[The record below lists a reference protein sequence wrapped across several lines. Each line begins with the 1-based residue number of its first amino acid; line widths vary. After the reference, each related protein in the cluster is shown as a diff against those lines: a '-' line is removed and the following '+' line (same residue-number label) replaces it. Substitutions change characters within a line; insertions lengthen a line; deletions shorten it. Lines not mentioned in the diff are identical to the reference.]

1 MSVWLACVRF
11 ATVVLL
17 LFGSVTGCGETEPA
31 PEAEPNEETLARTA
45 FTDRIENF
53 FEYSPLRSGEPSP
66 FLIHL
71 ADLED
76 GSPVA
81 QAEVELSVRA
91 SNGEEV
97 GSARADIGRVT
108 GIYVA
113 ELDVLLPGTYEIE
126 FRVRNAKLDETM
138 ILAGFAVQ

>member
-11 ATVVLL
+11 STVLL
-17 LFGSVTGCGETEPA
+17 LLLGFVTGCAETEPA
-31 PEAEPNEETLARTA
+31 PEAETNDETLARTA

-71 ADLED
+71 TDLED

-91 SNGEEV
+91 SDGEEV
-97 GSARADIGRVT
+97 SSARAQIGRVT

-113 ELDVLLPGTYEIE
+113 ELEVPLPGTYEIE
-126 FRVRNAKLDETM
+126 FHVRNKKLDETM
-138 ILAGFAVQ
+138 ILADFAVQ

>member
-11 ATVVLL
+11 STILLL
-17 LFGSVTGCGETEPA
+17 LFGSVTGCAQTEPA
-31 PEAEPNEETLARTA
+31 PEAETNEETLARTA

-71 ADLED
+71 TDLED

-81 QAEVELSVRA
+81 QAEVELSVRG
-91 SNGEEV
+91 SNGQEV
-97 GSARADIGRVT
+97 VSARAQIGRVT

-113 ELDVLLPGTYEIE
+113 ELEVPLPGTYEIE
-126 FRVRNAKLDETM
+126 FHVRNAKLDETM

>member
-1 MSVWLACVRF
+1 MSVWLSCVRF
-11 ATVVLL
+11 STLLLL
-17 LFGSVTGCGETEPA
+17 LFGSVTGCAEAEPA
-31 PEAEPNEETLARTA
+31 PEAETNEETLARTA

-71 ADLED
+71 TDLED

-81 QAEVELSVRA
+81 QAEVELSVRG
-91 SNGEEV
+91 SNGQEV
-97 GSARADIGRVT
+97 VSARAQIGRVT

-113 ELDVLLPGTYEIE
+113 ELEVSLPGTYEIE
-126 FRVRNAKLDETM
+126 FHVRNAKLDETM

>member
-1 MSVWLACVRF
+1 M
-11 ATVVLL
+11 
-17 LFGSVTGCGETEPA
+17 
-31 PEAEPNEETLARTA
+31 
-45 FTDRIENF
+45 
-53 FEYSPLRSGEPSP
+53 RSGEPSP

-71 ADLED
+71 TDLED

-91 SNGEEV
+91 STGEEV
-97 GSARADIGRVT
+97 VSVRAQIGRVT

-113 ELDVLLPGTYEIE
+113 ELEVPLPGTYEIE
-126 FRVRNAKLDETM
+126 FHVRNRKLDETM

>member
-11 ATVVLL
+11 STVLLL
-17 LFGSVTGCGETEPA
+17 LFGSVTGCAQTEPA
-31 PEAEPNEETLARTA
+31 PEAKTNEEPLARTA

-71 ADLED
+71 TDLAD

-81 QAEVELSVRA
+81 QAEVELSVRG
-91 SNGEEV
+91 SNGQEV
-97 GSARADIGRVT
+97 VSAKAQIGRVT

-113 ELDVLLPGTYEIE
+113 ELEVPLSGTYQIE
-126 FRVRNAKLDETM
+126 FHVRNAKLDETM

>member
-11 ATVVLL
+11 STVLL
-17 LFGSVTGCGETEPA
+17 LLLGFVTGCAETEPA
-31 PEAEPNEETLARTA
+31 PEAETNEETLARTA

-71 ADLED
+71 TDLED

-91 SNGEEV
+91 SDGEEV
-97 GSARADIGRVT
+97 SSARAQIGRVT

-113 ELDVLLPGTYEIE
+113 ELEVPLPGTYEIE
-126 FRVRNAKLDETM
+126 FHVRNEKLDETM
-138 ILAGFAVQ
+138 ILADFAVQ

>member
-11 ATVVLL
+11 STVLLL

-31 PEAEPNEETLARTA
+31 PEAETNEETLARTA

-71 ADLED
+71 TDLED

-81 QAEVELSVRA
+81 QAEVELSVRG
-91 SNGEEV
+91 SNGQEV
-97 GSARADIGRVT
+97 VSARAQIGRVT

-113 ELDVLLPGTYEIE
+113 ELEVPLPGTYEIE
-126 FRVRNAKLDETM
+126 FHVRNAKLDETM